1 MTDGVVEKVM
11 DAIGA
16 DDGILD
22 GIIDRVI
29 DPVIEAVRESS
40 LIDDIIEEVTEAV
53 IEEIIE
59 ALTGREVDV
68 ELGDD
73 EDDEERVLDMRTEDL
88 DDEEFGIE

>member
-1 MTDGVVEKVM
+1 MANTTSGTATFGKTF
-11 DAIGA
+11 A
-16 DDGILD
+16 
-22 GIIDRVI
+22 
-29 DPVIEAVRESS
+29 
-40 LIDDIIEEVTEAV
+40 IDDIIEEVTEAV

-73 EDDEERVLDMRTEDL
+73 DDDEGRVLDMRTEDL